1 MEDFEQNENAV
12 LEKINSSAE
21 AISDKELLLNWRACY
36 SAFKNWSWNLA
47 RRQWYM
53 WKYFVIWL
61 ITWAFSMIASFFD
74 SWLSALI
81 WMQEWTSL
89 NIFNN
94 IVSIILWVWL
104 LWFSFNIAK
113 WLAQK
118 VDNLFHEITWD
129 RIWKSFVW
137 SLLFA
142 LIMLGGLLLL
152 VIPWIIF
159 STRFSFFAY
168 AIVDK
173 WYWPVDALKY
183 SWRITKWH
191 FWEIVWF
198 WLYFCLINMLWLL
211 CLIIGILWTS
221 AMTNMAMARYYRLLS
236 NIYDNANWLNNNI
249 TNPDGPVIYMQDE
262 PEQIIQPV
270 NPSVNSMNGTGVNLG
285 NINLNDIDTN
295 DAWVNLS
302 DVNIDEMT
310 PIGAIERPKHDN
322 NSGNL

>member
-1 MEDFEQNENAV
+1 MEDFEQNENVV

-198 WLYFCLINMLWLL
+198 WLYFCLINMLWFL

-236 NIYDNANWLNNNI
+236 NMYDNANWLSNNSV
-249 TNPDGPVIYMQDE
+249 NPDGPVIYMHDE
-262 PEQIIQPV
+262 SESIIEPADSRV
-270 NPSVNSMNGTGVNLG
+270 SSINWTWVNLNNNMNSNG
-285 NINLNDIDTN
+285 VGDWNINLQ
-295 DAWVNLS
+295 
-302 DVNIDEMT
+302 NINMDELT
-310 PIGAIERPKHDN
+310 PIWAIDRPKHDN

>member
-1 MEDFEQNENAV
+1 MEDFEQNENVV

-94 IVSIILWVWL
+94 IVSTILWVWL

-129 RIWKSFVW
+129 RIWKTFVW

-152 VIPWIIF
+152 IIPWIIF

-198 WLYFCLINMLWLL
+198 WLYFCLINMLWFL

-249 TNPDGPVIYMQDE
+249 TNPDGPVIYMHDE
-262 PEQIIQPV
+262 SESIIEPV
-270 NPSVNSMNGTGVNLG
+270 DSRVNSMNWTWVNLNNNMNSNG
-285 NINLNDIDTN
+285 VDEWNINLQ
-295 DAWVNLS
+295 
-302 DVNIDEMT
+302 NINMDELT
-310 PIGAIERPKHDN
+310 PIWAMERPKHNN
-322 NSGNL
+322 NS

>member
-1 MEDFEQNENAV
+1 MEDFEQNENVV

-89 NIFNN
+89 SLFNN
-94 IVSIILWVWL
+94 IMSTILWVWL

-129 RIWKSFVW
+129 RIWKTFVW

-152 VIPWIIF
+152 IIPWIIF
-159 STRFSFFAY
+159 STRFSLFAY
-168 AIVDK
+168 AIIDK

-249 TNPDGPVIYMQDE
+249 TNPDGPVIYMHDE
-262 PEQIIQPV
+262 SESNIEPV
-270 NPSVNSMNGTGVNLG
+270 DSRVNSMNWTWVNLNNNINSNG
-285 NINLNDIDTN
+285 VGDWNINLQ
-295 DAWVNLS
+295 
-302 DVNIDEMT
+302 NINMDELT
-310 PIGAIERPKHDN
+310 PIWSMERPKHSN
-322 NSGNL
+322 NS

>member
-1 MEDFEQNENAV
+1 MENFEQNENVV
-12 LEKINSSAE
+12 LEKINSCAE

-36 SAFKNWSWNLA
+36 STFKNWSWNLA
-47 RRQWYM
+47 RRQGYM

-61 ITWAFSMIASFFD
+61 ITWAFWMIANFFD

-81 WMQEWTSL
+81 WMQEGTSL
-89 NIFNN
+89 NLFNN
-94 IVSIILWVWL
+94 IVSIVLWVWL
-104 LWFSFNIAK
+104 LWFFFNIAK

-129 RIWKSFVW
+129 RIRKTFVW
-137 SLLFA
+137 GLLFA
-142 LIMLGGLLLL
+142 LIMMGGLLLL

-211 CLIIGILWTS
+211 CLIIGIFWTS
-221 AMTNMAMARYYRLLS
+221 AMTNMAAARYYRLLS
-236 NIYDNANWLNNNI
+236 NMYDHNWIDNNTVREDINI
-249 TNPDGPVIYMQDE
+249 IMQDE
-262 PEQIIQPV
+262 PNLYVQQINSNI
-270 NPSVNSMNGTGVNLG
+270 NNVNSSGANSKNTGWNNV
-285 NINLNDIDTN
+285 NINTANWSNVDLK
-295 DAWVNLS
+295 
-302 DVNIDEMT
+302 NINVDELT
-310 PIGAIERPKHDN
+310 PIGSIERPIHN
-322 NSGNL
+322 NS

>member
-1 MEDFEQNENAV
+1 MEDFEQNENVV

-61 ITWAFSMIASFFD
+61 FTWAFSMIASFFD

-94 IVSIILWVWL
+94 IVSTILWVWL

-129 RIWKSFVW
+129 RIWKTFVW

-152 VIPWIIF
+152 IIPWIIF

-168 AIVDK
+168 AIIDK

-249 TNPDGPVIYMQDE
+249 TNPDGPVIYMHDE
-262 PEQIIQPV
+262 SESIIEPV
-270 NPSVNSMNGTGVNLG
+270 DSRVNSMNWTWVNLNNNMNSNG
-285 NINLNDIDTN
+285 VDEWNINLQ
-295 DAWVNLS
+295 
-302 DVNIDEMT
+302 NINMDELT
-310 PIGAIERPKHDN
+310 PIWAMERPKHNN
-322 NSGNL
+322 NS

>member
-1 MEDFEQNENAV
+1 MEDFEQNENVV

-129 RIWKSFVW
+129 RIWKTFVW

-152 VIPWIIF
+152 IIPWIIF

-168 AIVDK
+168 AIIDK

-249 TNPDGPVIYMQDE
+249 TNPDGPVIYMHDE
-262 PEQIIQPV
+262 SESIIEPV
-270 NPSVNSMNGTGVNLG
+270 DSRVNSMNWTWVNLNNMNSNG
-285 NINLNDIDTN
+285 VDEWNINLQ
-295 DAWVNLS
+295 
-302 DVNIDEMT
+302 NINMDELT
-310 PIGAIERPKHDN
+310 PIWAMERPKHNN
-322 NSGNL
+322 NS